1 MTAASNHVG
10 LAPVFVVRDIGA
22 SVAWYRD
29 RLGFEIAFVYG
40 EPAFYAGVCRGEA
53 TIHLQAA
60 SATKRQP
67 GQSAAN
73 IFTADVDAYYAEI
86 EQRYATAETPP
97 DDRPYGMRDF
107 DIRDPDGNSLC
118 FGTESRAKV

>member
-1 MTAASNHVG
+1 MTASSHTG

-29 RLGFEIAFVYG
+29 VLGFEVAFLYG

-67 GQSAAN
+67 GQGAAN
-73 IFTADVDAYYAEI
+73 VFTADVDAYHAEI
-86 EQRYATAETPP
+86 GQHGATVETPP
-97 DDRPYGMRDF
+97 ADRPYGMRDF

-118 FGTESRAKV
+118 FGSESHAKV